1 MNRDIFTEEIRQI
14 MHPVIEEIGRV
25 FHLNNVRDQ
34 AFRRW
39 QRLLRDEVQPLLDE
53 RDVFIEENAR
63 LREEVLLLQKQ
74 TERKAKKEA
83 TSV

>member
-1 MNRDIFTEEIRQI
+1 
-14 MHPVIEEIGRV
+14 
-25 FHLNNVRDQ
+25 
-34 AFRRW
+34 
-39 QRLLRDEVQPLLDE
+39 LLRDEVQPLLDE